1 MALTNA
7 EKQAR
12 YRERHLE
19 NGTMTRG
26 HFFLEATTKA
36 KLLRLAH
43 HRKCSVPALIG
54 DLAASAERLLT
65 AQLSGKASLLPRL
78 CLTGQSRRSMSR
90 RLEASPIR
98 VRDLR
103 LTSYQG

>member
-19 NGTMTRG
+19 NGTKTRG

-43 HRKCSVPALIG
+43 HRNSSVPELIG
-54 DLAASAERLLT
+54 DLASSA
-65 AQLSGKASLLPRL
+65 G
-78 CLTGQSRRSMSR
+78 
-90 RLEASPIR
+90 
-98 VRDLR
+98 
-103 LTSYQG
+103 

>member
-19 NGTMTRG
+19 NGTKTRG

-36 KLLRLAH
+36 KLLARRITGIA
-43 HRKCSVPALIG
+43 
-54 DLAASAERLLT
+54 
-65 AQLSGKASLLPRL
+65 
-78 CLTGQSRRSMSR
+78 CLR
-90 RLEASPIR
+90 
-98 VRDLR
+98 
-103 LTSYQG
+103 

>member
-1 MALTNA
+1 MAFNA

-19 NGTMTRG
+19 NGTKTRG

-43 HRKCSVPALIG
+43 HRNCRSATWPQAPS
-54 DLAASAERLLT
+54 AS
-65 AQLSGKASLLPRL
+65 
-78 CLTGQSRRSMSR
+78 
-90 RLEASPIR
+90 
-98 VRDLR
+98 
-103 LTSYQG
+103 

>member
-19 NGTMTRG
+19 NGTKTG

-36 KLLRLAH
+36 KLLRTW
-43 HRKCSVPALIG
+43 RITG
-54 DLAASAERLLT
+54 IAA
-65 AQLSGKASLLPRL
+65 
-78 CLTGQSRRSMSR
+78 CLR
-90 RLEASPIR
+90 
-98 VRDLR
+98 
-103 LTSYQG
+103 

>member
-19 NGTMTRG
+19 NGTKTRG

-36 KLLRLAH
+36 KLLRLAR
-43 HRKCSVPALIG
+43 HRNCSVPAKVRRRKG
-54 DLAASAERLLT
+54 AAATKRAGT
-65 AQLSGKASLLPRL
+65 AKARA
-78 CLTGQSRRSMSR
+78 R
-90 RLEASPIR
+90 
-98 VRDLR
+98 
-103 LTSYQG
+103 

>member
-19 NGTMTRG
+19 NGTKTRG
-26 HFFLEATTKA
+26 HFFLETTTKA

-43 HRKCSVPALIG
+43 HRNCSVPALSG
-54 DLAASAERLLT
+54 DLAAGAERRVT
-65 AQLSGKASLLPRL
+65 AQLSGKALKRYYA
-78 CLTGQSRRSMSR
+78 
-90 RLEASPIR
+90 EE
-98 VRDLR
+98 
-103 LTSYQG
+103 

>member
-19 NGTMTRG
+19 NGTKTRG

-43 HRKCSVPALIG
+43 HRNCSVPALIS
-54 DLAASAERLLT
+54 DLAASAERRVT
-65 AQLSGKASLLPRL
+65 AQLSGKP
-78 CLTGQSRRSMSR
+78 
-90 RLEASPIR
+90 
-98 VRDLR
+98 
-103 LTSYQG
+103 